1 MQADRR
7 ATLLIVEDEPLLRV
21 LIMDILVDHG
31 YRILEAGNANEAIEL
46 LNAGAD
52 VQVLLTDVRMPGALD
67 GIELARRVA
76 HIRPEI
82 KILIMS
88 AWIFPRA
95 GAVPQGARFI
105 AKPYLPT
112 ALISEIEELLAADES
127 NSHPPALEE
136 QEDEMAPDPAWRRGA

>member
-1 MQADRR
+1 METDRP

-21 LIMDILVDHG
+21 LIMDILADHG
-31 YRILEAGNANEAIEL
+31 FRVIEAGNAVEAIEL

-52 VQVLLTDVRMPGALD
+52 VQVILTDVRMPGAVD

-88 AWIFPRA
+88 AWISPQA
-95 GAVPQGARFI
+95 ESVPEGARFI

-112 ALISEIEELLAADES
+112 ALIAELEALLSDQDAEPQSPPEGSAA
-127 NSHPPALEE
+127 PL
-136 QEDEMAPDPAWRRGA
+136 RR

>member
-1 MQADRR
+1 
-7 ATLLIVEDEPLLRV
+7 
-21 LIMDILVDHG
+21 MDILVDHG
-31 YRILEAGNANEAIEL
+31 YRVLEAGNANEAIEL

-88 AWIFPRA
+88 AWIYPRA
-95 GAVPQGARFI
+95 TVPEGARFI

-112 ALISEIEELLAADES
+112 ALLGEIAELLAEDEGVAELV
-127 NSHPPALEE
+127 ALEE
-136 QEDEMAPDPAWRRGA
+136 PVPETAPGHPVLREKR

>member
-1 MQADRR
+1 MQANRR

-21 LIMDILVDHG
+21 LIVDILVDHG
-31 YRILEAGNANEAIEL
+31 YGVLEAGNANEAIEL

-88 AWIFPRA
+88 AWIYPRA
-95 GAVPQGARFI
+95 DAVPEGARFI

-112 ALISEIEELLAADES
+112 ALLGEIAELLAEHEGGAEFAMEEPLPETAPG
-127 NSHPPALEE
+127 HPVWREE
-136 QEDEMAPDPAWRRGA
+136 R